1 MGPVINNSGSS
12 ITNVRF
18 SPLAK
23 QDGISKSSSFSSG
36 VQSFHT
42 HFPIVGV
49 RQISWFW
56 STFKMSNFRKLPTND
71 SISSHQSLALDYRG
85 ASDWS
90 SNYTH
95 VVLTAIFLRQQV
107 APRKSIENLMSRFGA
122 TFFFLQKLCAP
133 NFTDCAKSIKLFY
146 DGLCP

>member
-1 MGPVINNSGSS
+1 LVLVNFQDEQLPQ
-12 ITNVRF
+12 ITY
-18 SPLAK
+18 K
-23 QDGISKSSSFSSG
+23 
-36 VQSFHT
+36 
-42 HFPIVGV
+42 
-49 RQISWFW
+49 RQYIITSVL
-56 STFKMSNFRKLPTND
+56 S
-71 SISSHQSLALDYRG
+71 LDYRG

-133 NFTDCAKSIKLFY
+133 NFADCAKSIKLFY

>member
-23 QDGISKSSSFSSG
+23 QDGISNSSSFSSG

-107 APRKSIENLMSRFGA
+107 APIENL
-122 TFFFLQKLCAP
+122 LK
-133 NFTDCAKSIKLFY
+133 I
-146 DGLCP
+146 